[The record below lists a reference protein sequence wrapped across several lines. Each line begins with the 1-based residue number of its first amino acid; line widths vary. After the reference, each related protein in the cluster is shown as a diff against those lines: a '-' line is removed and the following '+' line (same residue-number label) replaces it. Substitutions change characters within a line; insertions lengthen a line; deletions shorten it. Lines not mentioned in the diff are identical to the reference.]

1 MYPARAFFYFTL
13 LSNKITQLLDIAD
26 LDNSNNLCL
35 WNMRIPQD
43 NETEKAEIGVADG
56 QPERK
61 MKGLETTSRR

>member
-1 MYPARAFFYFTL
+1 
-13 LSNKITQLLDIAD
+13 LLDIAD